1 MNRNRLLWSLLPI
14 NSSVFIYSSLLLPKA
29 GTFFSSGPVS
39 YYLNSRTD
47 WHIAFVATSASIL
60 FSVGIYLALT
70 SMEQNR

>member
-14 NSSVFIYSSLLLPKA
+14 NSSVFIFSSLLLPKA
-29 GTFFSSGPVS
+29 GTFFFSGPVS
-39 YYLNSRTD
+39 YYINSRTD